1 MDSPLFGGDPS
12 LQINYTIKMNK
23 LNFSKLK
30 NINSY
35 LSFPN
40 MSATLSGWEVPL
52 TLTKMIQNINDGF
65 VSFTEQT
72 FNFMGVWQPLKDEQL
87 QFLPE
92 NQRSWEWI
100 WIHAK
105 ASELNLQTA
114 DKVIFNNKR
123 YKVMA
128 VKDYS
133 LNGFI
138 EYQLVR
144 DYEDNPINE

>member
-1 MDSPLFGGDPS
+1 M
-12 LQINYTIKMNK
+12 QK
-23 LNFSKLK
+23 LNFRKTNLK
-30 NINSY
+30 
-35 LSFPN
+35 
-40 MSATLSGWEVPL
+40 ALSGMPQLGGTLTGWETPL
-52 TLTKMIQNINDGF
+52 TLTKMIQNIEDGL

-72 FNFMGVWQPLKDEQL
+72 FNFQGVWQPLKDEQL

-105 ASELNLQTA
+105 AGTLNLQTA
-114 DKVIFNNKR
+114 DKVIFNDKR

-133 LNGFI
+133 LNGFV
-138 EYQLVR
+138 EYQLIR
-144 DYEDNPINE
+144 DFESEPQIE

>member
-1 MDSPLFGGDPS
+1 M
-12 LQINYTIKMNK
+12 QK
-23 LNFSKLK
+23 LNFQKAQNLK
-30 NINSY
+30 
-35 LSFPN
+35 
-40 MSATLSGWEVPL
+40 ALSGMPQMGTTLTGWEEPL
-52 TLTKMIQNINDGF
+52 TLIKMIQSVNDGF

-72 FNFMGVWQPLKDEQL
+72 FNFMGVWQPLKDEKL

-105 ASELNLQTA
+105 ASALNLQTA

-133 LNGFI
+133 LNSFI

>member
-1 MDSPLFGGDPS
+1 M
-12 LQINYTIKMNK
+12 QK
-23 LNFSKLK
+23 LNFQKTQNLK
-30 NINSY
+30 A
-35 LSFPN
+35 LSGMPQ
-40 MSATLSGWEVPL
+40 MAMTLTGWEVPL
-52 TLTKMIQNINDGF
+52 TLTKMIQNVNNGF
-65 VSFTEQT
+65 VDFSEKT

>member
-1 MDSPLFGGDPS
+1 M
-12 LQINYTIKMNK
+12 QK
-23 LNFSKLK
+23 LNFQKTNLK
-30 NINSY
+30 A
-35 LSFPN
+35 LSGMPQ
-40 MSATLSGWEVPL
+40 MRDTLTGWEVPL
-52 TLTKMIQNINDGF
+52 TLTKMIQNVEDGL
-65 VSFTEQT
+65 VSFAEQT
-72 FNFMGVWQPLKDEQL
+72 FNFQGVWQPLKDEQL

-105 ASELNLQTA
+105 AGTLNLQTA

-123 YKVMA
+123 YKVMS

-133 LNGFI
+133 LNGFV

-144 DYEDNPINE
+144 DYEDNSINE